1 MSPSRSGVL
10 RLASYLL
17 ILVSPAMAPM
27 SLAFA
32 QGGPSL
38 VVTERVETRTLSET
52 RPVFGEIV
60 ASRDSAIA
68 ARVAGV
74 VDEVRVLVG
83 DRVEPGDVL
92 AVLDREL
99 IAIELAQAEA
109 GLAEAEAGIEV
120 AEARVTRTDDVFTR
134 TEALRDTASFSQGR
148 LEDTRGALAEARGQR
163 AEAQARLL
171 NAEAALDRARYNHD
185 RARITAPFRGIV
197 LSVDTD
203 PGQFIA
209 SGASVVRLLDV
220 TTLEVEANVPAQYI
234 AGLESGLSLSGE
246 TETGVPLDLTVRAIL
261 PTEFASTRTRPVR
274 FTADLQSLDRAV
286 AVGQSITVAV
296 PTDAPRDV
304 LSVPKDA
311 LTQAANGWSVFVDE
325 EGVATPRTVQIGV
338 AMGDRF
344 EVLGGLQEGDFVV
357 VRGNE
362 RLFPGQPI
370 QAQQVEPENA
380 AADTSQADT
389 PTAN

>member
-1 MSPSRSGVL
+1 MRTIRMRPPV
-10 RLASYLL
+10 LASLL
-17 ILVSPAMAPM
+17 AVPF
-27 SLAFA
+27 LAVFSISSALA

-38 VVTERVETRTLSET
+38 VVTERVEVRTLAET

-60 ASRDSAIA
+60 AARDSAVA

-74 VDEVRVLVG
+74 VDEVAVLVG
-83 DRVEPGDVL
+83 DEVEPGDLL
-92 AVLDREL
+92 AVLDTEL

-109 GLAEAEAGIEV
+109 SLSESEAGISV
-120 AEARVTRTDDVFTR
+120 AEARVARTGDVFDR
-134 TEALRDTASFSQGR
+134 VEQLRDTPSFSEGR
-148 LEDTRGALAEARGQR
+148 LEDTRGAFAEARGQL

-171 NAEAALDRARYNHD
+171 NAQATLSRARYNMD

-197 LSVDTD
+197 LEVEAN
-203 PGQFIA
+203 PGQFIS
-209 SGASVVRLLDV
+209 SGAEVARLLDV
-220 TTLEVEANVPAQYI
+220 TTLEIEANVPSQYI
-234 AGLESGLSLSGE
+234 VGLSNGLTLNAE
-246 TETGVPLDLTVRAIL
+246 TETGTPLDVTIRAIL

-274 FTADLQSLDRAV
+274 FSADLGSLNQAV
-286 AVGQSITVAV
+286 AVGQSITVSV

-311 LTQAANGWSVFVDE
+311 LTQAANGWSVFVDA

-344 EVLGGLQEGDFVV
+344 EVLAGLEEGEFVV

-370 QAQQVEPENA
+370 QSANA
-380 AADTSQADT
+380 S
-389 PTAN
+389 N

>member
-1 MSPSRSGVL
+1 MPPSRLGSIH
-10 RLASYLL
+10 LAFSLL
-17 ILVSPAMAPM
+17 ILSCLTLFPMAN
-27 SLAFA
+27 AVA

-38 VVTERVETRTLSET
+38 VVTERVEMRTLAET

-74 VDEVRVLVG
+74 VDQVDVLVG
-83 DRVEPGDVL
+83 DQVEPGDVL

-99 IAIELAQAEA
+99 IGIELAQAQA
-109 GLAEAEAGIEV
+109 GLAEAQAGIEV
-120 AEARVTRTDDVFTR
+120 AEARVTRTQDVFTR
-134 TEALRDTASFSQGR
+134 TDALRDSASFSQGR
-148 LEDTRGALAEARGQR
+148 LEDTRGALAEALGQR

-171 NAEAALDRARYNHD
+171 NAQAALERARYNHD

-197 LSVDTD
+197 LSVEAN

-209 SGASVVRLLDV
+209 SGESVARLLDI
-220 TTLEVEANVPAQYI
+220 TTLEVEANVPGQYI
-234 AGLESGLSLSGE
+234 AGLEQNLVLNGE

-274 FTADLQSLDRAV
+274 FAADLQSLDRAV

-296 PTDAPRDV
+296 PTDAPREV

-325 EGVATPRTVQIGV
+325 DGAATPRTVQIGV

-344 EVLGGLQEGDFVV
+344 EVLSGLQEGDFVV

-370 QAQQVEPENA
+370 QSQQAQAEPA
-380 AADTSQADT
+380 QAETDASI
-389 PTAN
+389 AN